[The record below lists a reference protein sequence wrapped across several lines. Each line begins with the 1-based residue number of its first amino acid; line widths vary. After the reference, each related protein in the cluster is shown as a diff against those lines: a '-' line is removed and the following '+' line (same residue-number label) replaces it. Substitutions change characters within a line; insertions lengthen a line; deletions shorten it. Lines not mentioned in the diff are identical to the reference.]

1 MVQPK
6 WPFKRLNVHMHSLLN
21 GCFMVGAMKRYG
33 LKLLYS
39 TIFIIKNLY
48 LFYCT
53 KILIFAAYLKFKM
66 T

>member
-1 MVQPK
+1 M
-6 WPFKRLNVHMHSLLN
+6 LNVHMHNLLN